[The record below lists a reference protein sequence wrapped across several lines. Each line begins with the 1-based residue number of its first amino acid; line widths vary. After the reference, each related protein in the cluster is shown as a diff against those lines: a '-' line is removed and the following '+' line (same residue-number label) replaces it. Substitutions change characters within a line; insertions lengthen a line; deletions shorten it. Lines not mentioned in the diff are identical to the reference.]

1 MEAGE
6 RIASLIRFAG
16 TWEGMGARPPA
27 WLDAGGMVADAA
39 READP
44 DAVRVANDLR
54 ADLRVWADP
63 ICTRVV
69 AGLIENAL
77 RHGVSVT
84 AVRFSAEET
93 GENGLVIVCEDDG
106 AGVPANAK
114 ERIFERGYGANTGL
128 GLYLAREALGLTGIT
143 IAETGTPG
151 AGARFELAIPPGGW
165 RHDTGGI

>member
-1 MEAGE
+1 MAAGE
-6 RIASLIRFAG
+6 RIADLIGFAG
-16 TWEGMGARPPA
+16 AWEGMGARPPA
-27 WLDAGGMVADAA
+27 WLDVRAMVGDAA

-44 DAVRVANDLR
+44 DTVRVANDLP

-84 AVRFSAEET
+84 AVRFSAEEA
-93 GENGLVIVCEDDG
+93 GEDGLVIACEDDG
-106 AGVPANAK
+106 VGVPADAK
-114 ERIFERGYGANTGL
+114 ERIFGRGYGANTGL

-151 AGARFELAIPPGGW
+151 AGARFELAVPPGGW
-165 RHDTGGI
+165 RRDTGGT